1 MELRILV
8 IALLG
13 VLLFSSCEKYIEL
26 DLEQGDPKVVI
37 EANMSDLNPVTAIV
51 SRSSEFFQGE
61 FDPIEDALLVLS
73 DDLGNKDTLLY
84 TQSGIYVG
92 SRIGQVG
99 GTYTLNVIADGQ
111 LFTASSYLNA
121 SVPIDSIKYEAEES
135 EFPGQEGKYVK
146 FWYKDIP
153 GQRDYYR
160 IQYYYDDVIEIGPNS
175 IRISTDVFDDG
186 LVNEVTTRDSVGV
199 GVKVEARLFKITE
212 QTFDYLNTL
221 QDIVSQQ
228 PGGSGVPQN
237 PIQVWSNGA
246 LGYFSAAGE
255 SSMEIVTQ

>member
-1 MELRILV
+1 M
-8 IALLG
+8 
-13 VLLFSSCEKYIEL
+13 
-26 DLEQGDPKVVI
+26 
-37 EANMSDLNPVTAIV
+37 
-51 SRSSEFFQGE
+51 
-61 FDPIEDALLVLS
+61 
-73 DDLGNKDTLLY
+73 
-84 TQSGIYVG
+84 
-92 SRIGQVG
+92 
-99 GTYTLNVIADGQ
+99 
-111 LFTASSYLNA
+111 
-121 SVPIDSIKYEAEES
+121 
-135 EFPGQEGKYVK
+135 
-146 FWYKDIP
+146 
-153 GQRDYYR
+153 
-160 IQYYYDDVIEIGPNS
+160 
-175 IRISTDVFDDG
+175 FDDG